1 MGANNILSPRQF
13 TIALLAVASGGA
25 VGTLLRDL
33 LLRGQHASIPR
44 GIAIYTSDSANGSW
58 TGQIPWV
65 LLAINFVGVYAAT
78 KLLRG
83 ALRQRDPNDP
93 TRLLVITGFFG
104 GFTSYSGLFVAFAA
118 IWHLSIGGSIFVA
131 AGAVGSGIFA
141 GWLGLGRRHP

>member
-1 MGANNILSPRQF
+1 MSPNNILSPRQF
-13 TIALLAVASGGA
+13 FLALVAVVSGGA

-33 LLRGQHASIPR
+33 LLRVQDTYVAYGWTGYAPR
-44 GIAIYTSDSANGSW
+44 QPSW
-58 TGQIPWV
+58 TSEIPWM
-65 LLAINFVGVYAAT
+65 LLAINFVGVYFAT
-78 KLLRG
+78 MLLRG
-83 ALRQRDPNDP
+83 ALRRRDPNDP

-141 GWLGLGRRHP
+141 GWLGLGRKHS

>member
-1 MGANNILSPRQF
+1 MSPNNILSRRQLLF
-13 TIALLAVASGGA
+13 ALIAVVSGGA

-33 LLRGQHASIPR
+33 LLRVQDTYVAYGWTGYAPPR
-44 GIAIYTSDSANGSW
+44 PSW
-58 TGQIPWV
+58 TSEIPWM
-65 LLAINFVGVYAAT
+65 LLAINFVGVYFAT
-78 KLLRG
+78 MLLRG
-83 ALRQRDPNDP
+83 ALRRRDPNDP

-141 GWLGLGRRHP
+141 GWLGLGRKHS